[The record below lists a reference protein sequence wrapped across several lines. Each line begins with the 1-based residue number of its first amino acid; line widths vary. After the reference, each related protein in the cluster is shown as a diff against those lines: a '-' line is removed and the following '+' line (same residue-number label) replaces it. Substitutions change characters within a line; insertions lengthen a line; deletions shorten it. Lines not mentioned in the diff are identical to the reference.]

1 VSASPLWLLQALP
14 GDLPGALLWPAFA
27 YALAGAIGYAGY
39 RARALTAG
47 GALAACLVG
56 GTIFG
61 FGGLAWAAL
70 LVLFFVSSS
79 ALSFV
84 AANHPRRRRAAE
96 QFDKGSTRDAVQVL
110 ANGGIPALAALL
122 YGLNAQPAPALWFA
136 AFVGA
141 LAAATADTWATE
153 IGVLSPTPPRL
164 LTTGRTAEPGTSG
177 AVTVLGTSAALA
189 GALLIGLTAETLATL
204 PAANLPTIPFATTLF
219 AALTGGA
226 LGMLTDSLLGATLQA
241 SYRCPACGTPTESRV
256 HHCGTPT
263 TLVRGHPLITNDAVN
278 VAGTLTGALVA
289 ALLVAFAYELASHL

>member
-1 VSASPLWLLQALP
+1 VSALAVWFLQVQPRL
-14 GDLPGALLWPAFA
+14 DLPGALPWLAFA

-39 RARALTAG
+39 RAHALTPG

-84 AANHPRRRRAAE
+84 AANQPRKRRAAE

-110 ANGGIPALAALL
+110 ANGGIPAVAALL
-122 YGLNAQPAPALWFA
+122 YGLNAPPTPALWLA

-164 LTTGRTAEPGTSG
+164 LTTGHTAEPGTSG
-177 AVTVLGTSAALA
+177 AVTLLGTSAALA
-189 GALLIGLTAETLATL
+189 GGLLIGLTAAVLAAVPAAGL
-204 PAANLPTIPFATTLF
+204 PALPGTTAIL
-219 AALTGGA
+219 ASLVGGGT
-226 LGMLTDSLLGATLQA
+226 GMLADSLLGATLQA
-241 SYRCPACGTPTESRV
+241 SYRCPACGTPTESRI
-256 HHCGTPT
+256 HRCGTT
-263 TLVRGHPLITNDAVN
+263 SILVRGHPFINNDAVN
-278 VAGTLTGALVA
+278 IAGTLTGALVA
-289 ALLVAFAYELASHL
+289 ALLATLVA

>member
-1 VSASPLWLLQALP
+1 VSAHAAWLLQVLP
-14 GDLPGALLWPAFA
+14 ADLPGALLWLAFA

-39 RARALTAG
+39 RAHALTPG

-61 FGGLAWAAL
+61 FGGLPWAAL

-84 AANHPRRRRAAE
+84 AANHPRKRRAAE

-110 ANGGIPALAALL
+110 ANGGVPAIAALL
-122 YGLNAQPAPALWFA
+122 YGLNAPPDPSLWLA

-164 LTTGRTAEPGTSG
+164 LTTGRPAEPGTSG
-177 AVTVLGTSAALA
+177 AVTLLGTSAALV
-189 GALLIGLTAETLATL
+189 GGLLIGLIAALLAAFPNTGLPTL
-204 PAANLPTIPFATTLF
+204 PASTTILAGLVG
-219 AALTGGA
+219 GGA
-226 LGMLTDSLLGATLQA
+226 GMLADSLLGATLQA
-241 SYRCPACGTPTESRV
+241 SYRCPACGTPTESRI
-256 HHCGTPT
+256 HRCGTPAV
-263 TLVRGHPLITNDAVN
+263 LVRGHPLITNDAVN
-278 VAGTLTGALVA
+278 IAGTLTGALVA
-289 ALLVAFAYELASHL
+289 VLLVSVTA